1 VSGWCREANRP
12 RILTGLLRT
21 LRAIRQP
28 ELFVL
33 RRIFFSL
40 SGRQIRA
47 VNKPIGDN
55 ARKGAVPERSQ
66 LETKIMGEKHWTKR
80 SKESGQFIDKKD
92 KGKFK
97 GVRQE
102 K

>member
-1 VSGWCREANRP
+1 MP
-12 RILTGLLRT
+12 RGKSTAHLNGAASDASCNPAAGTFCPATDFFLTFR
-21 LRAIRQP
+21 
-28 ELFVL
+28 
-33 RRIFFSL
+33 
-40 SGRQIRA
+40 RQIRA
-47 VNKPIGDN
+47 VNKPIGEN
-55 ARKGAVPERSQ
+55 ARKGAVRERSQ

-80 SKESGQFIDKKD
+80 SKESGQFIDQKD